1 MGSTT
6 SQASIESDPVY
17 LLEESFTREF
27 EDYFKRPSTSKI
39 YTSNDVRNR
48 IRQLEQTTGI
58 KTAVI
63 YVRFAPTVV
72 APLKTQCQAQSLQR
86 SAPPSSASS
95 GGASSITRSPSVP
108 IDRRFGHL
116 RSDPTGTAQEQS
128 QQQECLKAQSSP
140 LELLAITAEGE
151 PIRQRVSGANRAN
164 VIAMTQE
171 FQQALTNTKNL
182 NTANYLKPGQQ
193 LYRWIVEPLEVN
205 LQAHQIEN
213 LVFVMDSG
221 LRSLPVAALHNGKG
235 FLVQQ
240 YSVSLVPSL
249 SLTDFRYKDIRP
261 LHVLAM
267 GASEFTE
274 QAPLPG
280 VQVEL
285 TTLTEQ
291 LWKGKSFLNNS
302 FTIENLKAQRRQEEF
317 GIVHLATHAEFKS
330 GIPNNSYIQ
339 FWNRK
344 LRLNELEALQLSNP
358 AVELLVLSACRTALG
373 NKEAELGFAGSALQ
387 AGVGSTLATLWYVSD
402 RGALGV
408 MTEFYR
414 QLSQVPTKSKALQ
427 QAQLAMIQGKVR
439 IENNQLHNSGK
450 SILLPPRFSTSANV
464 NLSHPYYWA
473 AFTLVGEP

>member
-1 MGSTT
+1 LDSTIR
-6 SQASIESDPVY
+6 QASIESDPVY
-17 LLEESFTREF
+17 LLEEAFTKEF
-27 EDYFKRPSTSKI
+27 EDYFQRSPTSKI
-39 YTSNDVRNR
+39 YAQEDVRNR
-48 IRQLEQTTGI
+48 IRQLEEETGI
-58 KTAVI
+58 KIGVI
-63 YVRFAPTVV
+63 YVRFAPALV
-72 APLKTQCQAQSLQR
+72 APPVTRCQPQSVQ
-86 SAPPSSASS
+86 PMSSS
-95 GGASSITRSPSVP
+95 P
-108 IDRRFGHL
+108 IDRRFAHL
-116 RSDPTGTAQEQS
+116 RSEVPGTTQEDS
-128 QQQECLKAQSSP
+128 KQQGSCLTAGSNQ
-140 LELLAITAEGE
+140 LELLMITAKGK
-151 PIRQRVSGANRAN
+151 PIRLRVDGVNRTN
-164 VIAMTQE
+164 VLAVTKA
-171 FQQALTNTKNL
+171 FQQALTNPRNIST
-182 NTANYLKPGQQ
+182 TNYLQSAQQ
-193 LYRWIVEPLEVN
+193 LYRWIIAPLKAD
-205 LQAHQIEN
+205 LQARNIQS
-213 LVFVMDSG
+213 LMFVMDSG
-221 LRSLPVAALHNGKG
+221 LRSLPIAAIHDGER
-235 FLVQQ
+235 FLVEQ
-240 YSVSLVPSL
+240 YSLSLVPSL
-249 SLTDFRYKDIRP
+249 SLTGSRYKDVRP
-261 LHVLAM
+261 LQILAM

-285 TTLTEQ
+285 ATIVEQ

-473 AFTLVGEP
+473 AFTLVGEPW